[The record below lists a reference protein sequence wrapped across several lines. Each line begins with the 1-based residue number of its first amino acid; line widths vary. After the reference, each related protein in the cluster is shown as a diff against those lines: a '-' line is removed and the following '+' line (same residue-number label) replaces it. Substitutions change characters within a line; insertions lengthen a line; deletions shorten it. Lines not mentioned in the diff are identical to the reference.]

1 MLNVVGLTD
10 LKRVLIYDMVF
21 HPGSI
26 NMCDFQVVVSKWF
39 QMIFYFHR
47 KYLET

>member
-26 NMCDFQVVVSKWF
+26 NMCDFQVVVSMVSNDF
-39 QMIFYFHR
+39 LFSP
-47 KYLET
+47 